1 MNEPGTVKVL
11 FAFED
16 FELDPTRFEL
26 RRTGDTVHVEPQVF
40 EVLLHLVAHRDRVV
54 TKHELLDHVW
64 GGRFVGES
72 ALTSRIKA
80 ARRAVDDNGSAQRLI
95 RTVHGRGYRFIG
107 AVTERM
113 PPTPPS
119 IAQTVDYCWSADGH
133 RIAWAACGDGPPL
146 VKTANWLTHLGFDAQ
161 TPVWRHW
168 LAGLSRG
175 RRLIRYDELGCG
187 MSDWDAAD
195 YSVEAW
201 VQHLEAVVDAA
212 ALERFPL
219 LGISQGGAVAIEYAV
234 RHPDRVSH
242 LVLCGAYGRG
252 RLRRAT
258 SDRERR
264 EAAIDI
270 ELARLGWGRDDD
282 SFMQVFAAQF
292 LPDGTRDQWAAHNEL
307 QRRTTRPE
315 NAVRFLQTF
324 AMIDVLDSAAL
335 LSCPT
340 LILHAADDR
349 RVPHTC
355 AEALAK
361 AIPHSRLVSLESR
374 NHILTETEPAW
385 PQFLGEV
392 EAFLAGA

>member
-1 MNEPGTVKVL
+1 MRGTVNGL
-11 FAFED
+11 FTFED

-26 RRTGDTVHVEPQVF
+26 RRAGETVHVEPQVF
-40 EVLLHLVAHRDRVV
+40 EVLLHLVAHHDRVV

-72 ALTSRIKA
+72 ALTSRVKA
-80 ARRAVDDNGSAQRLI
+80 ARRAVSDDGSAQRLI

-107 AVTERM
+107 PVVERT
-113 PPTPPS
+113 PPTPP
-119 IAQTVDYCWSADGH
+119 AVDQTVDYCWSADGH
-133 RIAWAACGDGPPL
+133 RIAWAASGDGPPL
-146 VKTANWLTHLGFDAQ
+146 VKIANWMTHLGFDGQ

-168 LAGLSRG
+168 LAGLSQR

-187 MSDWDAAD
+187 MSDWDATD
-195 YSVEAW
+195 YSVDAW

-212 ALERFPL
+212 GLDRFPL
-219 LGISQGGAVAIEYAV
+219 LGISQGGAVGIEFAL
-234 RHPDRVSH
+234 RHPERVSH
-242 LVLCGAYGRG
+242 LIVCGAYGRG

-282 SFMQVFAAQF
+282 SFMQVFTAQF
-292 LPDGTRDQWAAHNEL
+292 LPDGSRDQWEAHNEL

-315 NAVRFLQTF
+315 NAVRFLQAF
-324 AMIDVLDSAAL
+324 ATIDVLDAAAQL
-335 LSCPT
+335 TCPT

-355 AEALAK
+355 AEELAK
-361 AIPHSRLVSLESR
+361 TIPRSRLVTLDSR
-374 NHILTETEPAW
+374 NHILTATEPAW
-385 PQFLGEV
+385 PQFLDEV
-392 EAFLAGA
+392 ESFLGQS